1 MNITKVELWMNQ
13 CYSCHSKEYQPL
25 HDWFLSLGLP
35 LTNFKSVRVP
45 LNPEWQAFANK
56 MAKNHINLPFVVIHT
71 DGEVESFVYEYEQFA
86 KAIKE
91 GKDMNITVEQ
101 LEGIRKQLLVKEE
114 KEKAV
119 EVVSMKKKATRK
131 KNTAVKKGKTA
142 TTAVD

>member
-35 LTNFKSVRVP
+35 LANFKSVRVP